1 MLQVLSIRNLS
12 LVEET
17 SIEFGQGL
25 NIITGETG
33 AGKSILIGALAL
45 LLGEKSP
52 GGVLRD
58 ANDKAVIEGTFKIK
72 MTSSV
77 RDFFEK
83 YDIPPDDGNLIL
95 RREILKSGRTRTF
108 VNDSPVA
115 AEMLEQ
121 LSELLVDLHG
131 QHEHQSL
138 LRSRT
143 HVFFLDGFGSLDDM
157 RQQVADQYRLLRSIE
172 TELDEAQRVQRESE
186 EKHELYVFQ
195 LNEIE
200 SLNPQFDE
208 DLILEGEEK
217 LLASGEKRFELAS
230 KLSALL
236 YEKEGSVQAQIA
248 SATQLLRE
256 LAGADTTLNEL
267 RTELENA
274 HVAVSEIAK
283 SIENYSRHVDIDPAR
298 LEAVRQRLGDLQR
311 LKKKY
316 GGSLQSLLQ
325 RRDELREAVNN
336 RSSLEERINSLSA
349 KMRQAKDELLQ
360 KSKALSEARERAAK
374 KLEEHIPPLLGE
386 LGMPAVNFQVKSE
399 LAQEPDGQLRFS
411 AEGID
416 QIEFLFSANPGRAVA
431 PLAKI
436 ASGGEI
442 SRVMLALKSVLAEKD
457 SVPVIVFDEIDSGV
471 SGRIAQAVGKKLHQL
486 ANSHQVICVT
496 HLPQI
501 ASAGEHHFLVE
512 KSVKKEQTSTQVR
525 KLQNTERPEAIA
537 RLLGGETISE
547 THLQSARELLAEAG
561 YGGNEERKT
570 NNQKRRSK
578 P

>member
-1 MLQVLSIRNLS
+1 MLQILSIRNLS

-17 SIEFGQGL
+17 SIEFGHGL

-52 GGVLRD
+52 SGVLRD
-58 ANDKAVIEGTFKIK
+58 ATDKAVIEGSFKIK
-72 MTSSV
+72 MTPSV
-77 RDFFEK
+77 QGFFETH
-83 YDIPPDDGNLIL
+83 DIPQEDGDLIL

-115 AEMLEQ
+115 AEVLQQ

-138 LRSRT
+138 LRNRT
-143 HVFFLDGFGSLDDM
+143 HVFFLDAFGSLDSL
-157 RQQVADQYRLLRSIE
+157 RQQVGEQYRLLRSIE
-172 TELDEAQRVQRESE
+172 AELDEAQRVQRESE

-200 SLNPQFDE
+200 SLNPQNDE
-208 DLILEGEEK
+208 DVIMEGEEK

-230 KLSALL
+230 KLSAQL
-236 YEKEGSVQAQIA
+236 YENEGSVQAQIT

-256 LAGADTTLNEL
+256 LAGADPALNEL
-267 RTELENA
+267 RSELENA

-283 SIENYSRHVDIDPAR
+283 SIENYSRHVDIDPTR
-298 LEAVRQRLGDLQR
+298 LESVRQRLGDLQR

-336 RSSLEERINSLSA
+336 RSTLEERINSLSA
-349 KMRQAKDELLQ
+349 KMLQAKDELLQ
-360 KSKALSEARERAAK
+360 KSMVLSEARQHAAK

-386 LGMPAVNFQVKSE
+386 LGMPAVSFQVKSE
-399 LAQEPDGQLRFS
+399 HAQETDGQPRFS

-457 SVPVIVFDEIDSGV
+457 SMPVIVFDEIDSGV

-486 ANSHQVICVT
+486 AKSHQVICVT

-512 KSVKKEQTSTQVR
+512 KSVKKEQTRTQVR
-525 KLQNTERPEAIA
+525 KLQNAERPEAIA

-547 THLQSARELLAEAG
+547 THLQSARELLVEAG
-561 YGGNEERKT
+561 FVGNEERKT
-570 NNQKRRSK
+570 NNQKRK
-578 P
+578 T

>member
-1 MLQVLSIRNLS
+1 MLQALSIHNLS
-12 LVEET
+12 LVEEA
-17 SIEFGQGL
+17 SIEFGHGL

-52 GGVLRD
+52 SSVLRD
-58 ANDKAVIEGTFKIK
+58 ANDKAVIEGSFKIN
-72 MTSSV
+72 MTPSV
-77 RDFFEK
+77 QGFFEA
-83 YDIPPDDGNLIL
+83 YDIPPEDGNLIL
-95 RREILKSGRTRTF
+95 RREILKSGRARTF

-115 AEMLEQ
+115 AEVLEQ

-143 HVFFLDGFGSLDDM
+143 HVFFLDAFGSLDNM
-157 RQQVADQYRLLRSIE
+157 RQQVGEQYRLLRSIE
-172 TELDEAQRVQRESE
+172 AELVEAQREQRESG
-186 EKHELYVFQ
+186 EKHELYAFQ
-195 LNEIE
+195 LHEIE
-200 SLNPQFDE
+200 SLNPQIDE
-208 DLILEGEEK
+208 DTILESEEK

-236 YEKEGSVQAQIA
+236 YENEGSVQGQIA

-256 LAGADTTLNEL
+256 LAGADPTLNEL
-267 RTELENA
+267 RSELENA
-274 HVAVSEIAK
+274 HLAVSEIAK

-298 LEAVRQRLGDLQR
+298 LESVRQRLGDLQR

-316 GGSLQSLLQ
+316 GGTLQSLLQ
-325 RRDELREAVNN
+325 RRDDLREAVNN
-336 RSSLEERINSLSA
+336 RSSLEERINSLSE
-349 KMRQAKDELLQ
+349 KMREAEDELRQ
-360 KSKALSEARERAAK
+360 KSMALSDARQRAAK

-386 LGMPAVNFQVKSE
+386 LGMPAVSFQIKAE
-399 LAQEPDGQLRFS
+399 RAHEAGGQLKYS

-416 QIEFLFSANPGRAVA
+416 QVEFLFSANPGRAVA

-486 ANSHQVICVT
+486 AKSHQVICVT

-501 ASAGEHHFLVE
+501 ASAGQHHFLVE
-512 KSVKKEQTSTQVR
+512 KSIEKEQTSTQVR
-525 KLQNTERPEAIA
+525 KLRNAERPEAIA

-561 YGGNEERKT
+561 FVESEERKT
-570 NNQKRRSK
+570 II
-578 P
+578 

>member
-12 LVEET
+12 LVEEA
-17 SIEFGQGL
+17 SVEFGQGL

-33 AGKSILIGALAL
+33 AGKSILIGALGL

-52 GGVLRD
+52 SNVLRD
-58 ANDKAVIEGTFKIK
+58 ASDKAVIEGHFKIK
-72 MTSSV
+72 MTP
-77 RDFFEK
+77 DICAFFETH
-83 YDIPPDDGNLIL
+83 DISLEDGNLIL

-115 AEMLEQ
+115 AEVLER
-121 LSELLVDLHG
+121 LSEFLVDLHG

-138 LRSRT
+138 LRTRT
-143 HVFFLDGFGSLDDM
+143 HLFFLDAFGGLDKI
-157 RQQVADQYRLLRSIE
+157 RQQVAEHYRSLRSIE
-172 TELDEAQRVQRESE
+172 AELAEAQRKQHESE
-186 EKHELYVFQ
+186 EKHELYAFQ

-200 SLNPQFDE
+200 SLNPQPNE
-208 DLILEGEEK
+208 DTILEGEEK
-217 LLASGEKRFELAS
+217 LLVSGEKRFELAN

-236 YEKEGSVQAQIA
+236 YENEGSVQGQLA

-256 LAGADTTLNEL
+256 LAGADPTLNEL

-274 HVAVSEIAK
+274 QLAVSEIAK
-283 SIENYSRHVDIDPAR
+283 SIANYSRHVDIDPAR
-298 LEAVRQRLGDLQR
+298 LESVRQRLGDLQR

-316 GGSLQSLLQ
+316 GGTLQSLLQ
-325 RRDELREAVNN
+325 RREELSKAVND
-336 RSSLEERINSLSA
+336 RSSLEEHINSLVA
-349 KMRQAKDELLQ
+349 KKSDAEDELRQ
-360 KSKALSEARERAAK
+360 QSMALSDARLRFAK

-386 LGMPAVNFQVKSE
+386 LGMPAVSFQVKAE
-399 LAQEPDGQLRFS
+399 RAQDATGQLKFS
-411 AEGID
+411 ADGID
-416 QIEFLFSANPGRAVA
+416 QIEFMFSANPGRAVA
-431 PLAKI
+431 PLTKI

-471 SGRIAQAVGKKLHQL
+471 SGRIAQAVGKRLHQL
-486 ANSHQVICVT
+486 AQSHQVVCVT

-501 ASAGEHHFLVE
+501 ASAGQHHFLVE
-512 KSVKKEQTSTQVR
+512 KSVTKEQTSTQVR
-525 KLQNTERPEAIA
+525 KLRNAERPEAIA

-561 YGGNEERKT
+561 FVENEERKT
-570 NNQKRRSK
+570 NNIKRK
-578 P
+578 T